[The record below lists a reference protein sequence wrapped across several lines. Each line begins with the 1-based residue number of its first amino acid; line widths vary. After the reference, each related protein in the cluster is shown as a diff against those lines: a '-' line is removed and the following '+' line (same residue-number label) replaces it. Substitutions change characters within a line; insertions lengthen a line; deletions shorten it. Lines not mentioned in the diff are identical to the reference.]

1 MKSAPRKIQGATLAE
16 LLVAFGLLSLVMTA
30 VISFYIEASAVTAK
44 RNQISDRLRRFH
56 LGLDKM
62 EQLLREG
69 RVVSLTPFQVTFLH
83 LTDLA
88 EVDGFPDFS
97 PTPMQFVSEK
107 DGIYQIFDQE
117 KRNILPFEPGERL
130 IFNWVNDTGELNSQ
144 LMDFA
149 LYYSGAEDGRSDLL
163 FRRTINLD
171 VYFGLPIEEFG
182 Q

>member
-1 MKSAPRKIQGATLAE
+1 MKRAPTRIRGATLAE

-69 RVVSLTPFQVTFLH
+69 RVVSLTTFQVTFLH

-88 EVDGFPDFS
+88 EIDGFPDFS

-107 DGIYQIFDQE
+107 DGIYQIFGQE
-117 KRNILPFEPGERL
+117 KKNILPFEPGERL
-130 IFNWVNDTGELNSQ
+130 IFNWVNDTGDINTQ

-171 VYFGLPIEEFG
+171 IYFGQPIEKIG